1 MATAPFAVAILGDIL
16 AEAITQ
22 EAAKTFAGVRDKE

>member
-16 AEAITQ
+16 AEAFIQ
-22 EAAKTFAGVRDKE
+22 EAAKMFAGVRDKE